1 MDLLAQQRA
10 NLRPRPTLSINSGSA
25 TGRIFSFT
33 DLHGLERIFPLD
45 TLSARRLA
53 LSHSLSLP
61 SRARSVLSRRPPPQ
75 HGQHACKNSGHIF
88 DESKTGVRCI
98 NDICDDRQC
107 CLPPTTCATG
117 GGEASAV
124 DTGGHAIRP
133 DPLGGFLSILS
144 VSHSESSLC
153 GWRTWYVCRTT
164 QGA

>member
-1 MDLLAQQRA
+1 MTCPLARERDRSSHA
-10 NLRPRPTLSINSGSA
+10 VPRP
-25 TGRIFSFT
+25 
-33 DLHGLERIFPLD
+33 P
-45 TLSARRLA
+45 
-53 LSHSLSLP
+53 
-61 SRARSVLSRRPPPQ
+61 RPQ
-75 HGQHACKNSGHIF
+75 DGKHVCETAGHTF
-88 DESKTGVRCI
+88 DESKAGVRCI
-98 NDICDDRQC
+98 NNICDDRQC

-153 GWRTWYVCRTT
+153 GWRTWHVCMTT